1 MVWQIACNMVEG
13 RSAPLGAPE
22 RQSGI
27 MIDAFTGFIYHQ
39 VGCVLG
45 EVGVEARLEYVEG

>member
-1 MVWQIACNMVEG
+1 MVEG

-45 EVGVEARLEYVEG
+45 EVGVEARLECVEG